1 MSDNLFQ
8 DLESR
13 IESLVRVTQHL
24 RKENLY
30 LKEAKD
36 ELELEYD
43 DLRDKHAAARSKIEK
58 IVEQLKSMELSPEHE
73 I

>member
-1 MSDNLFQ
+1 MSENLFL

-13 IESLVRVTQHL
+13 VESLVKTIQQL
-24 RKENLY
+24 RKENHY

-36 ELELEYD
+36 ELELEYEE
-43 DLRDKHAAARSKIEK
+43 LRDKHAAARGKIEK
-58 IVEQLKSMELSPEHE
+58 IVEQLKTMDIAEHHE

>member
-1 MSDNLFQ
+1 MSENLFL

-13 IESLVRVTQHL
+13 VESLLQMIQQL
-24 RKENLY
+24 RKENHY

-36 ELELEYD
+36 ELELEYEE
-43 DLRDKHAAARSKIEK
+43 LREKHAAARGKIEK
-58 IVEQLKSMELSPEHE
+58 IVEQLKTMELSEHHE